1 MTSIEQH
8 VLMVLSFIMPIYIT
22 AFLLY
27 IVRAL
32 KGPTIP
38 DIVLA
43 IDALSYDLAAFL
55 AILAIYLKAPI
66 LIPCAIVLAL
76 WIYALDVYVAKYL
89 EAKEIG
95 D

>member
-1 MTSIEQH
+1 MSLESEVTMFITI
-8 VLMVLSFIMPIYIT
+8 VIPIFLAAFIMYM
-22 AFLLY
+22 
-27 IVRAL
+27 VRAL

-43 IDALSYDLAAFL
+43 IDCLSYDLAAFL
-55 AILAIYLKAPI
+55 ALLSIYFRSPV

-89 EAKEIG
+89 SKKEMG
-95 D
+95 E

>member
-1 MTSIEQH
+1 
-8 VLMVLSFIMPIYIT
+8 
-22 AFLLY
+22 
-27 IVRAL
+27 
-32 KGPTIP
+32 
-38 DIVLA
+38 
-43 IDALSYDLAAFL
+43 
-55 AILAIYLKAPI
+55 PI

>member
-1 MTSIEQH
+1 MDIETQVH
-8 VLMVLSFIMPIYIT
+8 TFITFVIPIFAL
-22 AFLLY
+22 AFILY

-43 IDALSYDLAAFL
+43 IDAMTYDLAAFL
-55 AILAIYLKAPI
+55 ALLAIYFESPI

-76 WIYALDVYVAKYL
+76 WVYALDVYVAKYL
-89 EAKEIG
+89 SAKEMG
-95 D
+95 E